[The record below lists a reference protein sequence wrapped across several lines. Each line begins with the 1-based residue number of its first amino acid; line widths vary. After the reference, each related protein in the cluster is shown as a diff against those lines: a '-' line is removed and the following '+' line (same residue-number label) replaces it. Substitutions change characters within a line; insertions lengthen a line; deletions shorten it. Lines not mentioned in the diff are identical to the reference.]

1 MFNNE
6 LYKILED
13 RFGKERMMSFAEIM
27 AARHDLLFADSDDS
41 LNGEDFERDW
51 WLDKFE
57 ELSNDPEEPQT
68 IEGVLAILNHKG
80 YHNVLAVKNHNEFD
94 DNEAIRIRNDDQ
106 QRLQNLQG
114 TIQQDLD

>member
-68 IEGVLAILNHKG
+68 IEGVLAILNLNG
-80 YHNVLAVKNHNEFD
+80 YHKVLAVKNHNDFD
-94 DNEAIRIRNDDQ
+94 DGAIRIRNDDQ
-106 QRLQNLQG
+106 ERFQNLQD
-114 TIQQDLD
+114 IQKQDLD